1 MTDWDAAQLAVN
13 LVSGKWDIRILAA
26 LEHSSKRYNELSRD
40 IGVRHKVLTETL
52 QRLEHVGLISRT
64 VGAGSP
70 PEVRYELMPL
80 ARSLIDPLT
89 ALAEWGRD
97 NSGALAGEDAGHS
110 GDGTYHRVGRGF
122 WGGSGSASAGIRGTS
137 GLWSWRGPEGARQV
151 PPSGWPRHR
160 WAPGRWPAGPWFRA
174 GRHR

>member
-26 LEHSSKRYNELSRD
+26 LEHASKRYNELSRD

-110 GDGTYHRVGRGF
+110 GRGACHRAGGRIG
-122 WGGSGSASAGIRGTS
+122 GGSGPDPVGTRGTS
-137 GLWSWRGPEGARQV
+137 GLWSWRAPEGARRGATGGQ
-151 PPSGWPRHR
+151 PRHLR
-160 WAPGRWPAGPWFRA
+160 TPDRWPAAPWFMA